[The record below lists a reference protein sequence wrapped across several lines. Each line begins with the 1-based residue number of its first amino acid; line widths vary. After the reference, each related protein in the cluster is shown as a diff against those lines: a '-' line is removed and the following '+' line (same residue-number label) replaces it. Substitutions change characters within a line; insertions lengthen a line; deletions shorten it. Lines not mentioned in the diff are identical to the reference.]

1 MAEHESIRR
10 QGERVTDAFLN
21 VLVLL
26 QTMNDLSGGN
36 GPSWPRVL
44 GVYLQDAFD
53 SLDAYVDT
61 VNKQALPVLAD
72 MQRLASARR

>member
-10 QGERVTDAFLN
+10 QGEHVTDAFLN
-21 VLVLL
+21 VLILL
-26 QTMNDLSGGN
+26 QTMNELAGQT

-44 GVYLQDAFD
+44 GVYLQDAYEA
-53 SLDAYVDT
+53 LDTYVDT

-72 MQRLASARR
+72 MQRLTSVRG